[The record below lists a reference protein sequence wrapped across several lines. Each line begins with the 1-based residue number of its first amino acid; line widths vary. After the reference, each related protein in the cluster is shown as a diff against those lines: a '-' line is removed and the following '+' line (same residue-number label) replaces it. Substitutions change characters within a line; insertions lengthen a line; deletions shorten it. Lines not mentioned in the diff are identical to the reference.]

1 MKRKLVLITSI
12 LLWLGLFN
20 ACSSDDFGLVTKEA
34 QTSIIGKW
42 KLIRNGDFEIDSST
56 VFVEFCENGIV
67 RYEMGVGKDN
77 YRLIE
82 SQLEFEDDWTNSYEN
97 DQVKGIYG
105 HIHFM
110 MYGSGQ
116 NLNEP
121 NRFFCHI
128 IGNTE
133 LHLVPAEGNMYIM
146 DPTMYYIKV
155 IRTTLL

>member
-1 MKRKLVLITSI
+1 MPIKLPQVGADSEPLSGCLTR
-12 LLWLGLFN
+12 
-20 ACSSDDFGLVTKEA
+20 GLVAFHKRITCK
-34 QTSIIGKW
+34 IGVHH
-42 KLIRNGDFEIDSST
+42 IEHPI
-56 VFVEFCENGIV
+56 CENGIV

-146 DPTMYYIKV
+146 DPTMYYIRVNK
-155 IRTTLL
+155 